1 MHFDFHNYT
10 FGTILPVPC
19 SKGILK
25 NHPRKFGLFTGEVT
39 INYLHLLLIKA
50 FLELLS
56 NVISGSNIGLEN
68 YGTSSL

>member
-10 FGTILPVPC
+10 FGTILPVYS
-19 SKGILK
+19 SKGILE

-39 INYLHLLLIKA
+39 INYLHSLLIKT
-50 FLELLS
+50 FLERLS
-56 NVISGSNIGLEN
+56 YVICGGSIGLEN

>member
-10 FGTILPVPC
+10 FGTILPVYS

-25 NHPRKFGLFTGEVT
+25 IHPKNFGLLTGEVT
-39 INYLHLLLIKA
+39 INYLHSLLIKA
-50 FLELLS
+50 FPQLFS
-56 NVISGSNIGLEN
+56 YVICGGSIGLEN